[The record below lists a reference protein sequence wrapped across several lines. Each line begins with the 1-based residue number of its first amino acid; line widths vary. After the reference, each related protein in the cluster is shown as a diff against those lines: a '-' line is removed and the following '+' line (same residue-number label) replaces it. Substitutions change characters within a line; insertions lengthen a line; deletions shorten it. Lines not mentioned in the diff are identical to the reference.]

1 MLIDS
6 HCHLDR
12 LHISA
17 DDALSDARARG
28 VTGVMCIGV
37 NAEELQSVVAIAE
50 RHDDVWASVGI
61 HPLSVTVEST
71 IDPVRQFMDHAK
83 VVAIGE
89 TGLDLYWDYAPIGET
104 GLDYHYE
111 TEESA
116 LTAQRRLFAEHLELA
131 GVLGKPTVIHTRAA
145 QKDTINLIKAHGNP
159 SSAGVLHCFTES
171 WEMAKQAL
179 DLGYYISISGIV
191 TFRNA
196 DSLRD
201 VAKKVPADRLLIE
214 TDAPWLTPVPNRGKP
229 NLPGY
234 VRDVAE
240 FVADLRGV
248 NFDEFAAMTS
258 SNFLHFAGIN
268 R

>member
-17 DDALSDARARG
+17 DEALEDARKRG
-28 VTGVMCIGV
+28 VSGVMCIGV
-37 NAEELQSVVAIAE
+37 NADELGRVVEIAD
-50 RHDDVWASVGI
+50 RHHDVWASVGI
-61 HPLSVTVEST
+61 HPLSVSSTST
-71 IDPVRQFMDHAK
+71 IDPVMKYINHSK
-83 VVAIGE
+83 VVA
-89 TGLDLYWDYAPIGET
+89 IGET

-111 TEESA
+111 TDEEA
-116 LTAQRRLFAEHLELA
+116 LATQRRLFAEHLEVA
-131 GVLGKPTVIHTRAA
+131 STCAKPTVIHTRAA
-145 QKDTINLIKAHGNP
+145 QRDTIELIKAHGDA
-159 SSAGVLHCFTES
+159 SVGGVLHCFTET
-171 WEMAKQAL
+171 WEMASQAL

-196 DSLRD
+196 DALRE
-201 VAKKVPADRLLIE
+201 VARKVPSDRILVE

-240 FVADLRGV
+240 FVAELRGV
-248 NFDEFAAMTS
+248 DFEEFASATS
-258 SNFLHFAGIN
+258 KNFKTFA
-268 R
+268 RMS

>member
-17 DDALSDARARG
+17 DDALNDARARG

-37 NAEELQSVVAIAE
+37 NAEELGSVVAIAE

-61 HPLSVTVEST
+61 HPLSVTADST
-71 IDPVRQFMDHAK
+71 IDPVREFMEHSK
-83 VVAIGE
+83 VVA
-89 TGLDLYWDYAPIGET
+89 IGET

-131 GVLGKPTVIHTRAA
+131 GVLAKPTVIHTRAA
-145 QKDTINLIKAHGNP
+145 QADTIDLIKAHGNP

-201 VAKKVPADRLLIE
+201 VARRVPADRLLIE

-240 FVADLRGV
+240 FVADLRGA
-248 NFDEFAAMTS
+248 NFEEFSDMTS
-258 SNFLHFAGIN
+258 NNFLRFAGIN